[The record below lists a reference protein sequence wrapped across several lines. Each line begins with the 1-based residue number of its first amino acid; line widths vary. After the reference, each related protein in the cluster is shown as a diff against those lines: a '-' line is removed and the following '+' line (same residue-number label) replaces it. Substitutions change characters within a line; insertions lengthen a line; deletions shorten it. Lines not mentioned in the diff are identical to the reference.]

1 MFYHHIPHKK
11 KVFSLFKGEKEMNSM
26 KISCYLVLWS
36 LKNHN
41 RSIKIYDKRL
51 VILKE
56 RYYHPKTFYI
66 W

>member
-36 LKNHN
+36 LKHHN
-41 RSIKIYDKRL
+41 RSIEIYDKKL

-66 W
+66 R